1 MSQATLTPQQIY
13 RKKAAGEPVQADES
27 LQLRRHIFSVLLE
40 NSIGALNR
48 VVNLFYQR
56 GFDLESVV
64 VGISDD
70 PSLYRVTL
78 VTNGT
83 PRKIDQVL
91 RHLNN
96 LVDTVQV
103 EDLTDQEYVERE
115 LCLLKIRYNERN
127 RSQIMDINDI
137 FRGKVIDITHETMT
151 YELTGPATKI
161 NAFIGMMQPFG
172 IEELH
177 RSGRVAM
184 RRALIHGS

>member
-1 MSQATLTPQQIY
+1 MSQAPLTAQQIY

-48 VVNLFYQR
+48 VVNLFYAR

-64 VGISDD
+64 VGITDD
-70 PSLYRVTL
+70 PSLYRMTL
-78 VTNGT
+78 VTTGT
-83 PRKIDQVL
+83 TRKIEQVL
-91 RHLNN
+91 RQLNN

-103 EDLTDQEYVERE
+103 DDLTDQEYVERE

-151 YELTGPATKI
+151 FELTGPTTKI
-161 NAFIGMMQPFG
+161 NAFVGMVQPFG

-184 RRALIHGS
+184 RRALVHGS

>member
-1 MSQATLTPQQIY
+1 MSQATLTAQQIY

-48 VVNLFYQR
+48 VVNLFYAR

-64 VGISDD
+64 VGITDD
-70 PSLYRVTL
+70 PSLYRMTL
-78 VTNGT
+78 VTTGT
-83 PRKIDQVL
+83 TRKIEQVL
-91 RHLNN
+91 RQLNN

-103 EDLTDQEYVERE
+103 DDLTDQEYVERE

-151 YELTGPATKI
+151 FELTGPTTKI
-161 NAFIGMMQPFG
+161 NAFVGMVQPFG

-184 RRALIHGS
+184 RRALVHGS

>member
-1 MSQATLTPQQIY
+1 MSQASLTPQQIY
-13 RKKAAGEPVQADES
+13 RKKAAGEPVLADDT
-27 LQLRRHIFSVLLE
+27 LKIRRHIFSVLLE

-48 VVNLFYQR
+48 VVNLFYAR

-64 VGISDD
+64 VGITDD
-70 PSLYRVTL
+70 PSLYRMTL
-78 VTNGT
+78 VTTGT
-83 PRKIDQVL
+83 ARKIEQVL

-115 LCLLKIRYNERN
+115 LCLLKIRYTEKN

-137 FRGKVIDITHETMT
+137 FRGKVIDITAETMT
-151 YELTGPATKI
+151 FELTGPTTKI
-161 NAFIGMMQPFG
+161 NAFVGMMQPFG
-172 IEELH
+172 IEEMH

-184 RRALIHGS
+184 RRALVHGS